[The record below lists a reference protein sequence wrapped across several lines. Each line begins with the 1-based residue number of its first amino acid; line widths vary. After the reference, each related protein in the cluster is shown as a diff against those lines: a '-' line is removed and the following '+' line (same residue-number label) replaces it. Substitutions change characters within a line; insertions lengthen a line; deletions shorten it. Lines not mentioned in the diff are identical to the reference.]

1 MNMPGF
7 AAEASL
13 HEMSKRYRSDG
24 SLQRPLADNQVE
36 PQMRFNW
43 LACGFCGA
51 LASEFGP
58 LGAAAACVFCG
69 VAAGGN

>member
-7 AAEASL
+7 TAEASL

-36 PQMRFNW
+36 PQMRFNL
-43 LACGFCGA
+43 LACLFCGA
-51 LASEFGP
+51 LAQGSGP

-69 VAAGGN
+69 LTAPGD